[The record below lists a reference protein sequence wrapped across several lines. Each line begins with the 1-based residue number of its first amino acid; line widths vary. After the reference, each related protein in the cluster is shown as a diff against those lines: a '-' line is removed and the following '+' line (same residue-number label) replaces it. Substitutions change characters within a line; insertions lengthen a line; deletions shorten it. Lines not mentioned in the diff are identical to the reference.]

1 MKNNALH
8 ILLADDDENDRFLF
22 KEAMSKLT
30 ILTDIQTVNNGDEL
44 MSYLTQADAPL
55 PDLLFLD
62 LNMPRRNGI
71 ECLREIRS
79 NPKLKD
85 ISIAIYSTS
94 SSEKDIEQTFINGA
108 NVYIQKPNEFS
119 LLKQSLEKVV
129 TITYQYHTLSFNRD
143 NFMLRL

>member
-1 MKNNALH
+1 VKDTPLH

-30 ILTDIQTVNNGDEL
+30 IPLEIHTVNNGDQL
-44 MSYLTQADAPL
+44 MSYLTRADAVL

-62 LNMPRRNGI
+62 LNMPRKNGMQ
-71 ECLREIRS
+71 CLKEIRS
-79 NPKLKD
+79 NPIWKD

-94 SSEKDIEQTFINGA
+94 SSEKDIEDTFIYGA
-108 NVYIQKPNEFS
+108 NVYIQKPNEFGM
-119 LLKQSLEKVV
+119 LKQALEKA
-129 TITYQYHTLSFNRD
+129 ITTTYHYHDQPFNRE